1 MKRKNN
7 VNKMKQRFMQVQ
19 LKVDIEERLY
29 RL

>member
-19 LKVDIEERLY
+19 LKVDIEDRLY